1 MYWPVVAAA
10 AALALLL
17 VVGLTALAWVKVRW
31 EAEQAGR
38 LAAATIARGADSD
51 AGQAVDPWPN
61 GPTPPPLAAAT
72 TAAPAAA
79 AAGAPKVPE
88 PASSALLG
96 APSPGTT
103 VGQARSTT
111 APKDEKVA
119 DPLLPPPEDS
129 LKAERG
135 GETYGTQVEFQS
147 SPAKASKQAIQDHK
161 LMFVL
166 HISGNFEDAK
176 FT

>member
-1 MYWPVVAAA
+1 
-10 AALALLL
+10 L
-17 VVGLTALAWVKVRW
+17 VVGLTAVAWVKVRSA
-31 EAEQAGR
+31 AEQAGR
-38 LAAATIARGADSD
+38 QAASTSAREADFDDGPAAAPGT
-51 AGQAVDPWPN
+51 N
-61 GPTPPPLAAAT
+61 LPTPPPVDAAT
-72 TAAPAAA
+72 GAAPAAS
-79 AAGAPKVPE
+79 APKVPE

-96 APSPGTT
+96 TPSPGTT
-103 VGQARSTT
+103 VGQARSTA
-111 APKDEKVA
+111 APKDDKVA

-129 LKAERG
+129 IKAERG